1 MARNAGN
8 WDNER
13 YFQVEV
19 ADNANNGYVAGEV
32 DMTPLSIAD
41 EAKADRAAGRPTVG
55 TRGYADTE
63 AFDRS

>member
-8 WDNER
+8 WDQDR
-13 YFQVEV
+13 FTQTEV
-19 ADNANNGYVAGEV
+19 ADNSRNGYVAGEV
-32 DMTPLSIAD
+32 DMTPGNIAD
-41 EAKADRAAGRPTVG
+41 EAKADRAAGRSTVG